1 LNTNSSL
8 LVLNTT
14 TENLNKFYEAISQ
27 PKSNQVQDS
36 NKEYKPEVD
45 PKHQKSLPNLAAIAS
60 DKCMK

>member
-1 LNTNSSL
+1 
-8 LVLNTT
+8 LNTT

-36 NKEYKPEVD
+36 NKKYKPEVD